1 VFGYGPGVAL
11 ICRHR
16 TLVLPCTRRA
26 ALCQAALVIASSIVA
41 GEATAAPAGSP
52 RAKEKSSFAALE
64 QRSQGRLGVAIIDTA
79 TGKLTGHRSTER
91 FPMCSTFKV
100 LTVAA
105 VLARVD
111 RAEERL
117 DRRIRFGAS
126 DLLEY
131 APVTRARAHEGSLT
145 VAELCEASLVVS
157 DNTAANLLLGTF
169 GGPAALTAYART
181 LGDTKTRL
189 DRNEPN
195 LNQAVPGDERDT
207 TTPEAMARDLEF
219 LLLGTALSGPSR
231 ERLSAWMSASTT
243 GLSRLRAG
251 VPPSWRVADKTGS
264 GLENTTNHVAILWP
278 PERKPIVV
286 AAYLTTTPAPADVR
300 NGVFA
305 ELARE
310 ITAAG

>member
-1 VFGYGPGVAL
+1 MDPEMAP
-11 ICRHR
+11 ICRQQR
-16 TLVLPCTRRA
+16 LFLPCTRRVV
-26 ALCQAALVIASSIVA
+26 LCQAALLLASSVTA
-41 GEATAAPAGSP
+41 GEATAAPTDSP
-52 RAKEKSSFAALE
+52 RSNEPPSFVALE
-64 QRSQGRLGVAIIDTA
+64 QHSQGRLGVAIIDTA
-79 TGKLTGHRSTER
+79 TGTLTGHRTGER

-117 DRRIRFGAS
+117 DRRIPFGAS

-169 GGPAALTAYART
+169 GGPPALTAYART

-189 DRNEPN
+189 DRDEPN

-207 TTPEAMARDLEF
+207 TTPEAMARNLES
-219 LLLGTALSGPSR
+219 LLLGTALSRSSR
-231 ERLSAWMSASTT
+231 ERLSGWMSASTT
-243 GLSRLRAG
+243 GLQRLRAG

-264 GLENTTNHVAILWP
+264 GMENTTNHVAILWP
-278 PERKPIVV
+278 PEGKPIVV
-286 AAYLTTTPAPADVR
+286 AGYLTTTPAPADVR
-300 NGVFA
+300 NRVFA

-310 ITAAG
+310 IVAGR

>member
-1 VFGYGPGVAL
+1 MDPEMAP
-11 ICRHR
+11 ICRQQR
-16 TLVLPCTRRA
+16 LFLPCTRRVV
-26 ALCQAALVIASSIVA
+26 LCQAALLLASSVTA
-41 GEATAAPAGSP
+41 GEATAAPTDSP
-52 RAKEKSSFAALE
+52 RSNEPPSFVALE
-64 QRSQGRLGVAIIDTA
+64 QHSQGRLGVAIIDTA
-79 TGKLTGHRSTER
+79 TGTLTGHRTGER

-111 RAEERL
+111 RAEEQL
-117 DRRIRFGAS
+117 DRRIPFGAS

-169 GGPAALTAYART
+169 GGPPALTAYART

-189 DRNEPN
+189 DRNEPD

-207 TTPEAMARDLEF
+207 TTPEAMARDLES
-219 LLLGTALSGPSR
+219 LLLGKALSRSSR

-243 GLSRLRAG
+243 GLQRLRAG
-251 VPPSWRVADKTGS
+251 VPTSWRVADKTGS

-305 ELARE
+305 ELART
-310 ITAAG
+310 ITARR